1 MPFRGRDFDTGN
13 NEEIVDRLA
22 VFAHQSLVD
31 QIGDCF
37 ARVVIRDGEPVQPF
51 LARGRDV
58 LLGTRN
64 SVAGKERVS
73 VEVDLE
79 GHVLDANLERRK

>member
-1 MPFRGRDFDTGN
+1 MAFGSRDLDTGN

-22 VFAHQSLVD
+22 VFAHQSPVD
-31 QIGDCF
+31 KIGDRF
-37 ARVVIRDGEPVQPF
+37 ARVVIRDGEPVQAL
-51 LARGRDV
+51 LARGGDV

-64 SVAGKERVS
+64 SIARKERVS

-79 GHVLDANLERRK
+79 GHVLDANLELRK